1 MNRDSFN
8 FKHFKISHDRTAMR
22 VGTDGVLLG
31 AWCDLNDAKRILDIG
46 TGSGLIAIMLAQRS
60 TADITGLDIEASAVK
75 QAEENADKCPWSDR
89 IKIIKCDVRTF
100 STNEKFELI
109 VSNPP
114 FFETN
119 KNLETNSRIIARQ
132 TITLSHMELLK
143 AASALLA
150 DKGTFAVIL
159 PATIKENFIFNAWEN
174 GFWLTRC
181 TDVKT
186 SAGKPPKRTLL
197 QFTNNKTKNI
207 VCNTIVL
214 NDHQGKRT
222 PEYIKL
228 TKDFYLK

>member
-1 MNRDSFN
+1 MDRDSFN
-8 FKHFKISHDRTAMR
+8 FKLFKISHDRTAMR

-31 AWCDLNDAKRILDIG
+31 AWCDLNGAKRILDIG

-60 TADITGLDIEASAVK
+60 TADITGLEIDVSAVK
-75 QAEENADKCPWSDR
+75 QAEENAGKSPWGDR
-89 IKIIKCDVRTF
+89 IKIIKCDVRKF
-100 STNEKFELI
+100 FTNEKFELI

-119 KNLETNSRIIARQ
+119 NNSEINSRIIARQ
-132 TITLSHMELLK
+132 TITLSHTELLK
-143 AASALLA
+143 AASTLLA
-150 DKGTFAVIL
+150 DKGSFAVIL
-159 PATIKENFIFNAWEN
+159 PSTIKENFIFNAWEN

-186 SAGKPPKRTLL
+186 SADKPPKRALL

-214 NDHQGKRT
+214 NDYQGKRT
-222 PEYIKL
+222 PEYIEL